1 MALYGFTLSP
11 RLQKHV
17 YPFNVLEDMW
27 ADAKHVLGFNSPDCT
42 VSNDD
47 HTTSGHLN
55 DLGTDALRL
64 LPVAFVIALVVAAIF
79 VLPVFGA
86 NGNRPNTEPVS
97 NAPVIVP
104 PLAVASPTATAVQT
118 STVIPSPTP
127 TATVVP
133 TASPTPELICSLSYC
148 FEKDMAG
155 VRPPSCQNMPGAA
168 GWPSDLESPGE
179 GWTWYPYVMNKCLGM
194 AIIPPSSGVGFF
206 VFKENGEYR
215 YYYATFSNTGVY
227 SAPTPAP

>member
-97 NAPVIVP
+97 NAPVI
-104 PLAVASPTATAVQT
+104 
-118 STVIPSPTP
+118 
-127 TATVVP
+127 
-133 TASPTPELICSLSYC
+133 
-148 FEKDMAG
+148 
-155 VRPPSCQNMPGAA
+155 
-168 GWPSDLESPGE
+168 
-179 GWTWYPYVMNKCLGM
+179 
-194 AIIPPSSGVGFF
+194 
-206 VFKENGEYR
+206 
-215 YYYATFSNTGVY
+215 
-227 SAPTPAP
+227 

>member
-104 PLAVASPTATAVQT
+104 PLAVASPTATAVPT
-118 STVIPSPTP
+118 STAIPSPTP
-127 TATVVP
+127 TVVP
-133 TASPTPELICSLSYC
+133 TATPELLCSATYC
-148 FEKDMAG
+148 FEREMAG
-155 VRPPSCQNMPGAA
+155 VRPENGCEPMPGLTLST
-168 GWPSDLESPGE
+168 WPPDLDSPGE
-179 GWTWYPYVMNKCLGM
+179 GWTWYLFVMNECPGV
-194 AIIPPSSGVGFF
+194 AFIPP
-206 VFKENGEYR
+206 NGSMGYIVYKVNGDYVE
-215 YYYATFSNTGVY
+215 YYATFPETWAGKGPN
-227 SAPTPAP
+227 PAP